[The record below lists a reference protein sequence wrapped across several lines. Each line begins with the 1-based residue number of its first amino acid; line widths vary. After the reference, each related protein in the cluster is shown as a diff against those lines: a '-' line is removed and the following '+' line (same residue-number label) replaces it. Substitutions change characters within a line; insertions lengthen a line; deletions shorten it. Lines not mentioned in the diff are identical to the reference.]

1 MILVDSSSW
10 IHLLRVDGDPL
21 VRARVER
28 ALEDGDACWCSMV
41 KLELWN
47 GAAGKRD
54 HKVLREFE
62 TVLPELLID
71 EAVWM
76 LASNLAKRARAKGIS
91 VPSTDVLIAAC
102 ARHHGATIE
111 TADKDFELLASVN

>member
-1 MILVDSSSW
+1 MTV
-10 IHLLRVDGDPL
+10 HHGFTFLRVDGDPF

-28 ALEDGDACWCSMV
+28 ALEDGDPCWCSVV
-41 KLELWN
+41 KLDLWN
-47 GAAGKRD
+47 DAAGKRD

-71 EAVWM
+71 DAVWM
-76 LASNLAKRARAKGIS
+76 LAFNLAKRARAKGIS